1 VLRVPELLV
10 VADDLSG
17 ALDTGA
23 VFAARGFSTVVV
35 PHRSGWR
42 TPAECLAR
50 TRGCRVLVVDTAT
63 RHATPRTAA
72 ARVHGIVLEARRR
85 GTRQFYKKTDSTLRG
100 NLGSELTA
108 FMRAAGVDSLP
119 FAPAFPRVGR
129 TTRHGRQLVDGV
141 PLGSTAF
148 ARDALNP
155 VRTGSIAAILSAQSA
170 IVTTII
176 PRLAPG
182 KPTRETEGP
191 PQSDSTIRV
200 SIFDAEDDGDLLR
213 IAKRLRSTGA
223 LGVTAGSGGFA
234 AALAQTLAGSRS
246 MTSLMRPD
254 PGATSGPLLVVV
266 GSPHAV
272 GQAQSRLAAMNG
284 FEAIEVPASILPARS
299 TSPQWT
305 AIRDRAVGLVAR
317 RQDVIVSV
325 PALNRSKR
333 LGPGDALGVAARLGR
348 LIAAIVTRH
357 PVAALLASGGDT
369 LAATTVACG
378 WSRLTVQGEVAP
390 GVACAA
396 TGDPRAPVVVSKA
409 GGFGPETAWIDV
421 RARLRAR

>member
-1 VLRVPELLV
+1 M
-10 VADDLSG
+10 ADDLSG

-23 VFAARGFSTVVV
+23 AFAARGFSTVVV

-42 TPAECLAR
+42 TPAECLSR

-72 ARVHGIVLEARRR
+72 ARVRGIVLEARRR

-108 FMRAAGVDSLP
+108 FMRAAGIDTLP

-155 VRTGSIAAILSAQSA
+155 VRTGSIATILSEQSGLA
-170 IVTTII
+170 TTVI
-176 PRLAPG
+176 PRLALR
-182 KPTRETEGP
+182 KPTRETDGP
-191 PQSDSTIRV
+191 SPSNSTPRV
-200 SIFDAEDDGDLLR
+200 LSFDAEDDGDLLR
-213 IAKRLRSTGA
+213 IAMRLRSIGA

-234 AALAQTLAGSRS
+234 AALAQTLARARPTTSPRRS
-246 MTSLMRPD
+246 E
-254 PGATSGPLLVVV
+254 PGAMSGPLLIVV
-266 GSPHAV
+266 GSRHAV
-272 GQAQSRLAAMNG
+272 GQAQSRFAAMNG
-284 FEAIEVPASILPARS
+284 FEVIDVPASVLRTRS
-299 TSPQWT
+299 TSPHWR
-305 AIRDRAVGLVAR
+305 AIRDRAVSLVAR
-317 RQDVIVSV
+317 RRDVIVSV
-325 PALNRSKR
+325 PALSGSKR
-333 LGPGDALGVAARLGR
+333 AMPGDAPGVASRLGR
-348 LIAAIVTRH
+348 LAATIVTRH

-369 LAATTVACG
+369 LAAATVACG
-378 WSRLTVQGEVAP
+378 WSRLTVHGEIAP
-390 GVACAA
+390 GIACAA
-396 TGDPRAPVVVSKA
+396 TGDPRAPWVVSKA
-409 GGFGPETAWIDV
+409 GGFGPETAWIDL